1 MGRKTNQAERQNRRK
16 QNRTGFL
23 LAIAMLLGAAELF
36 GNGEATTPHVAAT
49 QDAKAP
55 QHVLLVSIPDRKL
68 AVTEDGH
75 VLKVYD
81 LAVGKASTPSPTG
94 EMKIINKLVDPTYH
108 HKGQVVR
115 PGKSNPLGD
124 RWMGLSEKGYGI
136 HGTNVQSSIGKA
148 ASHGCFRMRKHDVEE
163 LFQMVRVGDVV
174 EVRGERDAQWARL
187 FVAQRAAQ
195 ASTPATVAHV
205 AATRDNHTKAQRAP
219 QHAAVE
225 VALMADALAN

>member
-1 MGRKTNQAERQNRRK
+1 MGRKTNQAERRNRRK

-23 LAIAMLLGAAELF
+23 LAIAVLLGAAELF
-36 GNGEATTPHVAAT
+36 GNGGGTTPRVSAAQVA
-49 QDAKAP
+49 KSP

-115 PGKSNPLGD
+115 PGKSNPLGN

-136 HGTNVQSSIGKA
+136 HGTNVQSSVGKA
-148 ASHGCFRMRKHDVEE
+148 ASHGCFRMRKQDVEE
-163 LFQMVRVGDVV
+163 LFQIVRVGDVV
-174 EVRGERDAQWARL
+174 EVRGERDAQWAGI
-187 FVAQRAAQ
+187 FVAPQAAQ
-195 ASTPATVAHV
+195 ASTQATVGQA

-219 QHAAVE
+219 QPTAV
-225 VALMADALAN
+225 AMAVMAE